1 MSEING
7 RRKFATLGSLR
18 STHETTSAIYCFK
31 KALFL
36 IHAITI
42 RFGSIDPPPF
52 PIPSTSHVPVFSD
65 NVLPSLLVHLGV
77 IDLSRSSS
85 LSRLFPDAGSEEGL
99 RGLLDPVPMS
109 TTSAPGVLKEV
120 PKEGPI
126 VTEAQ
131 AYILRAAAIDACELI
146 TEVAHSFDISSLG
159 KGKEWISELTLPD
172 LDMWIWAVAKDR
184 PEYRVLERFAARDT
198 VYF

>member
-1 MSEING
+1 M
-7 RRKFATLGSLR
+7 
-18 STHETTSAIYCFK
+18 
-31 KALFL
+31 

-52 PIPSTSHVPVFSD
+52 PIPSTRHLPVFSD

-85 LSRLFPDAGSEEGL
+85 LSRLFPGAGSEEGL
-99 RGLLDPVPMS
+99 RELLDPLPTS
-109 TTSAPGVLKEV
+109 TTSGPGTLKEI

-126 VTEAQ
+126 VTETQ

-146 TEVAHSFDISSLG
+146 TEVAQSLDVSSLG
-159 KGKEWISELTLPD
+159 KGKEWISELTLPS

-184 PEYRVLERFAARDT
+184 PDYRVLERFAARDT